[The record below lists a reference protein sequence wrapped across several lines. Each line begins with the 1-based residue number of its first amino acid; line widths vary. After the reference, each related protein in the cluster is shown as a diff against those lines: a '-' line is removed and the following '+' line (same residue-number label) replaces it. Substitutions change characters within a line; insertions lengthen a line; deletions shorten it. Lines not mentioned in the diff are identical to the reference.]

1 MYPYLEMPEM
11 VSLGG
16 GLPHPS
22 TLCVR
27 SGGSLSSYQLQ
38 AENSDLWYTPA
49 RSPILQ
55 ASFTLPTPP
64 NFDGTPYVPSKN
76 DGHATAKTAGRT
88 TMGLYKGIGPNGER
102 GALDLAAAQQCELPL
117 INLAGIS
124 LIELCNVIDQTPD
137 RWDTCL

>member
-38 AENSDLWYTPA
+38 AENSDFIDLMFIQPYLA
-49 RSPILQ
+49 SILH
-55 ASFTLPTPP
+55 PP
-64 NFDGTPYVPSKN
+64 
-76 DGHATAKTAGRT
+76 HTAK
-88 TMGLYKGIGPNGER
+88 L
-102 GALDLAAAQQCELPL
+102 
-117 INLAGIS
+117 
-124 LIELCNVIDQTPD
+124 
-137 RWDTCL
+137 